1 MQAPA
6 ITETETTEKP
16 ARLRLSAAVLYRLGV
31 ASRSVAAIAGGYLL
45 AALVTMLLSVSLP
58 MARSEAVMTATLLS
72 FAIYTCAVMWVFATA
87 SALRAW
93 LGLAIP
99 AAVIAAILHWMD
111 ALSWSLA

>member
-1 MQAPA
+1 MPAPA
-6 ITETETTEKP
+6 HPDTAEKAP
-16 ARLRLSAAVLYRLGV
+16 RLHLSAGARYRLGV
-31 ASRSVAAIAGGYLL
+31 ASRSVAAIVGGYVL

-72 FAIYTCAVMWVFATA
+72 FVIYTCVVMWVFATG